1 MILVSSTPIGYFIND
16 AADGDPPHYSQVSGE
31 HQSDPDVV
39 PLYAAVAAS
48 IDRGAI
54 PTKREAPVE
63 PKSQEWRVLPHD

>member
-16 AADGDPPHYSQVSGE
+16 AAEGDPPHYSQVSGE

-39 PLYAAVAAS
+39 PLYAAVN
-48 IDRGAI
+48 AI
-54 PTKREAPVE
+54 YALPKREAPVE